1 MADQALGRGAGSEV
15 DHDDAA
21 GAAQRRVGHV
31 GHALAT
37 DTEIE
42 AHIVD
47 VGARVDDVDRE
58 HQRSG
63 HGIGGQIDRHQLG
76 AAGLWCRDPGRGGVQ
91 HPQPTL
97 AIGHHTL
104 HADEVGRRIGT
115 VLAVDARIRI
125 GHGAAVAPFG
135 HAVRHLIAPAREVDK
150 DPPGLGHR
158 HAGGHGALETRH
170 RLDDADAAIAGQHRR
185 SCQRQRQR
193 GGTGQGQHGS
203 RQAADTAV
211 DHGCSRCRSGCS
223 PGVGASSAAHLAS
236 GRRCNGESSSLQE

>member
-1 MADQALGRGAGSEV
+1 MATGQRGIEQRRAIRRQRNAIGSHGERLRGTIRVAQSHLLSFHDRYECRIRRCGHMADQALGRGAGSEV

-76 AAGLWCRDPGRGGVQ
+76 AAGLWCREPGRGGVQ

-125 GHGAAVAPFG
+125 GHGAAILPVSDTATLVGMAPSKRATG
-135 HAVRHLIAPAREVDK
+135 SMMPMLRSLGSTGVPAS
-150 DPPGLGHR
+150 
-158 HAGGHGALETRH
+158 ASASAL
-170 RLDDADAAIAGQHRR
+170 
-185 SCQRQRQR
+185 
-193 GGTGQGQHGS
+193 GTG
-203 RQAADTAV
+203 
-211 DHGCSRCRSGCS
+211 
-223 PGVGASSAAHLAS
+223 
-236 GRRCNGESSSLQE
+236 